1 MYVLFLLFLF
11 LLLLLT
17 PNESSA
23 EVYACPNVDG
33 DTYTESPQR
42 SDCRPLDIQPPPLVY
57 ERTYTGK
64 GVEARPSGPWPQG
77 SAEAQTEICGLYRE
91 WIMLGRKRYANAYD
105 VPPHGLTPLEITRLN
120 NLDLLFSYR
129 GNPNCDRN
137 PEPQAF

>member
-1 MYVLFLLFLF
+1 MPSRYVLFLLF
-11 LLLLLT
+11 LLLT

-42 SDCRPLDIQPPPLVY
+42 SDCRLLDIQPPPLVY

-105 VPPHGLTPLEITRLN
+105 VPPHGLTPLEIIRLN

>member
-1 MYVLFLLFLF
+1 MYVLFLLF